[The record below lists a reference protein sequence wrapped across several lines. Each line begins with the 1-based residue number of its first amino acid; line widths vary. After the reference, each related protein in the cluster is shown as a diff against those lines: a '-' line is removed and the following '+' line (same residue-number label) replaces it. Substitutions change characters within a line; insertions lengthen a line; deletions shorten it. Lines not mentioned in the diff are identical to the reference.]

1 MNEDEKILLITQGII
16 SRLHFINN
24 RTFYKEIRS
33 RMASEQQQIEEFQ
46 DFDSDMTRIWFE
58 AKNEYCTNKDA
69 IDKMLLETSFSDK
82 SLELIAAMRHVIDD
96 EMKRVD
102 NVLLGEDDEF
112 NKESSK

>member
-1 MNEDEKILLITQGII
+1 MNEDERILLITQGII
-16 SRLHFINN
+16 SRLHFIHN

-58 AKNEYCTNKDA
+58 VKDEYCTNKDA

-82 SLELIAAMRHVIDD
+82 SLELVVAMRQVIDD
-96 EMKRVD
+96 EMETVD
-102 NVLLGEDDEF
+102 TILLEAEDD
-112 NKESSK
+112 